1 MSFMQLAKL
10 KKWDK
15 QSRPAVGVSEVE
27 ARSSSSI
34 RVGGS
39 LEMNL
44 SKLRLLV
51 RNSSAVQPLSVG
63 KSRSTHGKKDCLKS
77 MKSINSRDAKKN
89 KGEEWQ
95 SVVNIMEDN
104 IDHALSVNST
114 SQYGYWWNRFD
125 KFCDEFH
132 RQKQPF
138 NAITAAG
145 FLSWLAEVS
154 KGLGGVDQ
162 ARSALR
168 HFHYLKY
175 PDIPSPTEGMRV
187 DMVVR
192 GIKRKY
198 KKPVQKK
205 KPLSPLDFQKL
216 LVAIVDGCS
225 FTEMKLVNLRF
236 AAQLSLLFCTF
247 SRYEE
252 SAALEVNHL
261 EEEGDD
267 LVVLFPKGKQYQF
280 GEARESVILSQ
291 PHLDFNPVDILRHY
305 LGRIKTFNNC
315 KWLFPALKC
324 RGKKVE
330 LSDDPVSYDCVLRQF
345 KRYAK
350 IGKIT
355 GSPQDYGLH
364 SCRRGGVTT
373 AINNGCDEHTVQK
386 QMRVASTKTVARYAT
401 LSRNRLKRA
410 NVALF
415 K

>member
-1 MSFMQLAKL
+1 
-10 KKWDK
+10 
-15 QSRPAVGVSEVE
+15 
-27 ARSSSSI
+27 
-34 RVGGS
+34 
-39 LEMNL
+39 
-44 SKLRLLV
+44 
-51 RNSSAVQPLSVG
+51 
-63 KSRSTHGKKDCLKS
+63 
-77 MKSINSRDAKKN
+77 
-89 KGEEWQ
+89 
-95 SVVNIMEDN
+95 
-104 IDHALSVNST
+104 
-114 SQYGYWWNRFD
+114 
-125 KFCDEFH
+125 
-132 RQKQPF
+132 
-138 NAITAAG
+138 
-145 FLSWLAEVS
+145 
-154 KGLGGVDQ
+154 
-162 ARSALR
+162 
-168 HFHYLKY
+168 
-175 PDIPSPTEGMRV
+175 
-187 DMVVR
+187 MVVR

-291 PHLDFNPVDILRHY
+291 PHLDLNPVEILRHY
-305 LGRIKTFNNC
+305 LGRIKTFSNV
-315 KWLFPALKC
+315 KLLFPALKC
-324 RGKKVE
+324 RGRKVG
-330 LSDDPVSYDCVLRQF
+330 LSDVPVSYDCVLKQF
-345 KRYAK
+345 KRFAK

-373 AINNGCDEHTVQK
+373 AINNGCDEHTIQK
-386 QMRVASTKTVARYAT
+386 QMRVSSTKTVARYAT

>member
-1 MSFMQLAKL
+1 MQLAKL
-10 KKWDK
+10 KKLDK
-15 QSRPAVGVSEVE
+15 ESTSAVGGIELPVRSC
-27 ARSSSSI
+27 SSSG
-34 RVGGS
+34 VGSNLG
-39 LEMNL
+39 MNL
-44 SKLRLLV
+44 SKLRHLT
-51 RNSSAVQPLSVG
+51 RTASVAKPISID
-63 KSRSTHGKKDCLKS
+63 KSCSHGKKDRTRQKASSNLHD
-77 MKSINSRDAKKN
+77 MKKIKL
-89 KGEEWQ
+89 GEWQ
-95 SVVNIMEDN
+95 SVVSVMEDN
-104 IDHALSVNST
+104 VEHALSVNST

-125 KFCDEFH
+125 KFCVKFN

-145 FLSWLAEVS
+145 FLTWLAEES
-154 KGLGGVDQ
+154 QGLGGVDQ

-168 HFHYLKY
+168 HFHYLEY
-175 PDIPSPTEGMRV
+175 PDITSPTEGMRV

-205 KPLSPLDFQKL
+205 KPLSTNDFQKL

-225 FTEMKLVNLRF
+225 FDDMKLVDLRF

-252 SAALEVNHL
+252 SAALEIMHL
-261 EEEGDD
+261 EEDGDD

-291 PHLDFNPVDILRHY
+291 PHLEFNPVEILRQY
-305 LGRIKTFNNC
+305 LGRIKTFSNV

-324 RGKKVE
+324 RGKKVG
-330 LSDDPVSYDCVLRQF
+330 LADVPVSYDCLLKQF
-345 KRYAK
+345 KKFAK
-350 IGKIT
+350 ISNIT
-355 GSPQDYGLH
+355 GSPRDYGLH

-386 QMRVASTKTVARYAT
+386 QMRVSSMKTVARYAT

-410 NVALF
+410 NVAF
-415 K
+415 FS